1 MPSTITQRPRRD
13 RRKPLILSPASP
25 FDSIPHLSLHE
36 QFPTISNSNWII
48 YIYTWVSYYGLVFT
62 RYLERKESYWQTS
75 VSKCIDT
82 LFDDVLVWNF
92 RSLIFLQSRLY
103 IYSYSTRYIY
113 FCTLTSYEYCIISGR
128 CYRMTY
134 YFYVIK
140 WWERVN
146 FHLNLHSLNTMIKNK
161 IKSTFTKHIPNYE
174 HTWNYMEF
182 EKCEDKG
189 FTFAWSIIKLEVNFS
204 DRNGGNEIQG

>member
-1 MPSTITQRPRRD
+1 MD
-13 RRKPLILSPASP
+13 LCLLVILKERNRIGKRLWVNV
-25 FDSIPHLSLHE
+25 SI
-36 QFPTISNSNWII
+36 
-48 YIYTWVSYYGLVFT
+48 
-62 RYLERKESYWQTS
+62 
-75 VSKCIDT
+75 

-92 RSLIFLQSRLY
+92 RSPIFLQSYIY

-146 FHLNLHSLNTMIKNK
+146 FHLNLHHSLNTMIKNK